1 MNITSAA
8 FANNK
13 PIPTKY
19 AYQGVIGGKNISP
32 PFSWSDAP
40 KETKSFVL
48 SIVDPHPVAK
58 NWLHW
63 IVINIPS
70 TVTSFAEGVSEKS
83 MPKESKELY
92 NSYGTLGYGGPE
104 PPKGS
109 GPHPYE
115 VTLYALNVNNL
126 DLSVNTTLAAF
137 TKALEGKILTSAKM
151 TGIYE
156 R

>member
-1 MNITSAA
+1 MRVSSSA
-8 FANNK
+8 FQDGK

-19 AYQGVIGGKNISP
+19 AHQGVTGGQNISVPLTWTDP
-32 PFSWSDAP
+32 PP
-40 KETKSFVL
+40 TTLSFAL

-58 NWLHW
+58 NWVHW
-63 IVINIPS
+63 FVVNIPKNI
-70 TVTSFAEGVSEKS
+70 TSFVEGASGRN
-83 MPKESKELY
+83 MPAGSKELY
-92 NSYGTLGYGGPE
+92 NSFGEVGYGGPQ

-115 VTLYALNVNNL
+115 ATIYALHVEKL
-126 DLSVNTTLAAF
+126 DLSANATLAAF
-137 TKALEGKILTSAKM
+137 KRALEGAVIASAKT